1 MPEPP
6 RPLEPARQVGAPA
19 RPPVRTASHFKPPPL
34 THRLQVRPVSVVQHH
49 LPADANQ
56 KPNSQAHRQSLHT
69 QHLPAFFT
77 LAAKKADGCQLQSV
91 PFLPVRR
98 QQLHL
103 RSTALRLPEKQRSTL
118 TLSADTF
125 PSPTYNAPASTAF
138 SFTTASC
145 ASLHFGLQL
154 IQNMKFKGKEII
166 QLKRLLHFRSRL

>member
-6 RPLEPARQVGAPA
+6 RPLEPPRQVGAPA

-69 QHLPAFFT
+69 QHLPAFFP
-77 LAAKKADGCQLQSV
+77 LAAKKDDGCQLQSV

-98 QQLHL
+98 QHLLASINFHAPPKETNDLHL
-103 RSTALRLPEKQRSTL
+103 RCRSRHLRVRRPTLQRLPH
-118 TLSADTF
+118 SA
-125 PSPTYNAPASTAF
+125 SPQQAV
-138 SFTTASC
+138 
-145 ASLHFGLQL
+145 LHFILVC
-154 IQNMKFKGKEII
+154 I
-166 QLKRLLHFRSRL
+166 